1 MAVFALSV
9 ISSLIIV
16 VADNAMGDTTAEEWQ
31 SPYQYYSNDG
41 GSVLRRQ
48 YGHHD
53 TSPNIMHSLG
63 HPGVAASLFFSSAT
77 VSVLHFFLKPHIQK
91 DRLAVLTPFFAD

>member
-1 MAVFALSV
+1 MEVFALAV
-9 ISSLIIV
+9 ISSLIMV
-16 VADNAMGDTTAEEWQ
+16 HVDNAMGDTTAEDWQ
-31 SPYQYYSNDG
+31 SPYQYYGNDG

-53 TSPNIMHSLG
+53 TSPNLMHSLG

-77 VSVLHFFLKPHIQK
+77 VSVLNFFLKPHTQ
-91 DRLAVLTPFFAD
+91 